1 MVTTLER
8 QSETNSLIE
17 EARWRAVLE
26 RDASIDGEFV
36 YAVRS
41 TGIYCRPSCPSR
53 RPQREQVLFFPV
65 PEVAEGAGYRSC
77 RRCLPHRH
85 PSPEP
90 RLEMVRRA
98 CQYMRESSDRF
109 PTLAQVSAA
118 VGASP
123 YHLQRVFK
131 QVMGIT
137 PRKYADACRLE
148 KLKANLKN
156 GQNVTDSLYDAG
168 YSSSSRLYEP
178 ASIQLGMTPGAYR
191 NGGPGL
197 QIAYTVVDSPLGLLL
212 VAATERGVCAISLGD
227 DEAQLEDALRR
238 EYPASE
244 IRREDTALHEW
255 VQPIVQHLSGQ
266 LPHVD
271 ISLDIRATAFERLVW
286 EELRRIPYGETRSYS
301 QIARA
306 IGQPRAARAVA
317 RACSQNPVAVLVPCH
332 RVVRQDGSIGGYKWG
347 VARKEHLLAQE
358 KDEAQTEG
366 SPGP

>member
-1 MVTTLER
+1 
-8 QSETNSLIE
+8 
-17 EARWRAVLE
+17 
-26 RDASIDGEFV
+26 
-36 YAVRS
+36 
-41 TGIYCRPSCPSR
+41 
-53 RPQREQVLFFPV
+53 
-65 PEVAEGAGYRSC
+65 
-77 RRCLPHRH
+77 
-85 PSPEP
+85 
-90 RLEMVRRA
+90 
-98 CQYMRESSDRF
+98 
-109 PTLAQVSAA
+109 
-118 VGASP
+118 
-123 YHLQRVFK
+123 LQRVFK
-131 QVMGIT
+131 EVMGIT
-137 PRKYADACRLE
+137 PRQYADACRLE

-197 QIAYTVVDSPLGLLL
+197 QIAYTVVDSPLGLVL

-271 ISLDIRATAFERLVW
+271 IPLDIRATAFERLVW
-286 EELRRIPYGETRSYS
+286 EELRRIPYGASRSYS

-306 IGQPRAARAVA
+306 IGQPGASRAVA

-332 RVVRQDGSIGGYKWG
+332 RVVRQDGSMGGYKWG

-358 KDEAQTEG
+358 KDEIRTEDRQILNHE
-366 SPGP
+366 